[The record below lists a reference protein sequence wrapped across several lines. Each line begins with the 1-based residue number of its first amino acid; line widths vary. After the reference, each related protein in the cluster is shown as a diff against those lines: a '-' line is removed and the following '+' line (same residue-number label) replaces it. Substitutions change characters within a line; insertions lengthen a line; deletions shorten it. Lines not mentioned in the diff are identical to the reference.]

1 MERLSMTENSSVL
14 STKEPLDVASTKG
27 NQKITNNIFAN
38 HIVSLFPQNS
48 KESTSTQDLIE
59 AAFGFL
65 ALLAVIAFVGIITLL
80 RDLNTSEELPEVTAY
95 PIVKEEVKTITAETK
110 LEPVVDDD
118 YLIASIVMAEAE
130 GEEMVGKVAVA
141 SVILNRCEAWDKTV
155 SEVINEPNQFAK
167 GKEPNL
173 DCLRAV
179 EIAKDVRDLYPSDM
193 LYFRNAHYHEFGC
206 PFLVIGHHYF
216 STERTEN
223 NGISD

>member
-1 MERLSMTENSSVL
+1 MEHLSTTENSSVL
-14 STKEPLDVASTKG
+14 STKKPLDGGTPKG
-27 NQKITNNIFAN
+27 NRKSILSN

-48 KESTSTQDLIE
+48 KEPTSTQDLIE

-80 RDLNTSEELPEVTAY
+80 RDLNNTEELPEVTAY

-155 SEVINEPNQFAK
+155 SEVIGEPNQFAK

-223 NGISD
+223 NGF

>member
-1 MERLSMTENSSVL
+1 MAHSSMTENSSAL
-14 STKEPLDVASTKG
+14 STKKPLDAGTPKG
-27 NQKITNNIFAN
+27 NRKSVLSN
-38 HIVSLFPQNS
+38 HILSLFPKES

-59 AAFGFL
+59 AVFGFL
-65 ALLAVIAFVGIITLL
+65 ALLTVIAFVGIITLL

-110 LEPVVDDD
+110 LEEPSEDW
-118 YLIASIVMAEAE
+118 LIASVVMAEAE

-141 SVILNRCEAWDKTV
+141 SVILNRCDNWDKTV
-155 SEVINEPNQFAK
+155 NEVIGEPNQFAK

-179 EIAKDVRDLYPSDM
+179 EIAKEVRDLYPSDM

-216 STERTEN
+216 STEKGIN
-223 NGISD
+223 DNGV

>member
-1 MERLSMTENSSVL
+1 MEHLSTTENSSDL
-14 STKEPLDVASTKG
+14 STKKPLDGGTPKG
-27 NQKITNNIFAN
+27 NRKSVLSN
-38 HIVSLFPQNS
+38 HIVSLFPQKS
-48 KESTSTQDLIE
+48 KESTSTQDLVE

-141 SVILNRCEAWDKTV
+141 SVILNRCENWNKTV

-223 NGISD
+223 NGF

>member
-1 MERLSMTENSSVL
+1 MTENSSVL

-27 NQKITNNIFAN
+27 NKKITNNILP
-38 HIVSLFPQNS
+38 IRILSLFPKKSNQP
-48 KESTSTQDLIE
+48 TSTQDLVE
-59 AAFGFL
+59 AVFGFL
-65 ALLAVIAFVGIITLL
+65 ALLTVIAFVGIITLL
-80 RDLNTSEELPEVTAY
+80 RDLNTNEELPEVTAY

-141 SVILNRCEAWDKTV
+141 SVILNRCENWNKTV
-155 SEVINEPNQFAK
+155 SEVIGEPNQFAK

-223 NGISD
+223 NGF

>member
-1 MERLSMTENSSVL
+1 MEHLSTTENSSDL
-14 STKEPLDVASTKG
+14 STKKPLDGGTPKG
-27 NQKITNNIFAN
+27 NRKSVLSN
-38 HIVSLFPQNS
+38 HILSLFPKES

-59 AAFGFL
+59 AVFGFL
-65 ALLAVIAFVGIITLL
+65 ALLTVIAFVGIITLL
-80 RDLNTSEELPEVTAY
+80 KDLNTNEELPEVTAY

-141 SVILNRCEAWDKTV
+141 SVILNRCENWNKTV

-173 DCLRAV
+173 DCVRAV
-179 EIAKDVRDLYPSDM
+179 EIAKEVRDLYPSDM

-216 STERTEN
+216 STEKGIN
-223 NGISD
+223 DNGV

>member
-1 MERLSMTENSSVL
+1 MTENSSVL

-27 NQKITNNIFAN
+27 NKKITNNILP
-38 HIVSLFPQNS
+38 IRILSLFPKKSNQP
-48 KESTSTQDLIE
+48 TSTQDLIE

-80 RDLNTSEELPEVTAY
+80 KDLNTNEELPEVTAY

-155 SEVINEPNQFAK
+155 SEVIGEPNQFAK

-173 DCLRAV
+173 DCVRAV

-223 NGISD
+223 NGF

>member
-1 MERLSMTENSSVL
+1 MPHFGIGQV
-14 STKEPLDVASTKG
+14 KEILDLCEHIAVPIPGIVPQMIDTAQPVVVG
-27 NQKITNNIFAN
+27 NLPAAAFFF
-38 HIVSLFPQNS
+38 HIADDHQ
-48 KESTSTQDLIE
+48 

-80 RDLNTSEELPEVTAY
+80 KDLNTNEELPEVTAY

-110 LEPVVDDD
+110 LEAVEPSEDW
-118 YLIASIVMAEAE
+118 LIASVVMAEAE

-141 SVILNRCEAWDKTV
+141 SVILNRCEAWNKTV

-223 NGISD
+223 NGF

>member
-1 MERLSMTENSSVL
+1 MERLSTTENSSVL
-14 STKEPLDVASTKG
+14 STKKPLDVASTKG
-27 NQKITNNIFAN
+27 NKKITNNIVP
-38 HIVSLFPQNS
+38 IRILSLFPKKSNQP
-48 KESTSTQDLIE
+48 TSTQDLVE

-80 RDLNTSEELPEVTAY
+80 KDLNTNEELPEVTAY

-141 SVILNRCEAWDKTV
+141 SVILNRCENWDKTV
-155 SEVINEPNQFAK
+155 SEVIGEPNQFAK

-179 EIAKDVRDLYPSDM
+179 EIAKDIRDLYPSDM

-216 STERTEN
+216 STEKGIN
-223 NGISD
+223 DNGV

>member
-27 NQKITNNIFAN
+27 NQKANNIFAN
-38 HIVSLFPQNS
+38 RIISHFPQKSNQP
-48 KESTSTQDLIE
+48 TSTQDLVE
-59 AAFGFL
+59 AVFGFL
-65 ALLAVIAFVGIITLL
+65 ALLTVIAFVGIITLL

-110 LEPVVDDD
+110 LEEPSEDW
-118 YLIASIVMAEAE
+118 LIASVVMAEAE

-141 SVILNRCEAWDKTV
+141 SVILNRCENWDKTV

-179 EIAKDVRDLYPSDM
+179 EIAREVRDLYPSDM

-223 NGISD
+223 NGL

>member
-1 MERLSMTENSSVL
+1 MEHLSTTENSSVL
-14 STKEPLDVASTKG
+14 STKKPLDGGTPKG
-27 NQKITNNIFAN
+27 NRKSILSN

-48 KESTSTQDLIE
+48 KEPTSTQDLVE

-80 RDLNTSEELPEVTAY
+80 KDLNTSEELPEVTAY

-141 SVILNRCEAWDKTV
+141 SVILNRCEAWNKTV
-155 SEVINEPNQFAK
+155 SEVIGEPNQFAK

-173 DCLRAV
+173 DCVRAV

-216 STERTEN
+216 STEKGIN
-223 NGISD
+223 DNGV

>member
-1 MERLSMTENSSVL
+1 MERLSTTESSSDL
-14 STKEPLDVASTKG
+14 STKKPLDVASTKG
-27 NQKITNNIFAN
+27 NQKITNNILP
-38 HIVSLFPQNS
+38 IRILSLFPKKSNQP
-48 KESTSTQDLIE
+48 TSSQDLIE
-59 AAFGFL
+59 AVFGFL
-65 ALLAVIAFVGIITLL
+65 ALLTVIAFVGIITLL
-80 RDLNTSEELPEVTAY
+80 RDLNKVEELPEVTAY

-141 SVILNRCEAWDKTV
+141 SVILNRCENWNKTV
-155 SEVINEPNQFAK
+155 SEVIGEPNQFAK

-223 NGISD
+223 NGF

>member
-1 MERLSMTENSSVL
+1 MEHLSTTENSSDL
-14 STKEPLDVASTKG
+14 STKKPLDGGTPKG
-27 NQKITNNIFAN
+27 NRKSVLSN
-38 HIVSLFPQNS
+38 HIVSLFSQNS
-48 KESTSTQDLIE
+48 KESTSTQDLVE

-80 RDLNTSEELPEVTAY
+80 KDLNTNEELPEVTAY
-95 PIVKEEVKTITAETK
+95 PIVEEEVKTITAETK
-110 LEPVVDDD
+110 LEPVEPSED

-141 SVILNRCEAWDKTV
+141 SVILNRCEAWNKTV
-155 SEVINEPNQFAK
+155 SEVIGEPNQFAK

-223 NGISD
+223 NGF

>member
-1 MERLSMTENSSVL
+1 MAHSSMTENSSAL
-14 STKEPLDVASTKG
+14 STKKPLDAGTPKG
-27 NQKITNNIFAN
+27 NRKSVLSN
-38 HIVSLFPQNS
+38 HILSLFPKES
-48 KESTSTQDLIE
+48 KESTSTQDLVE
-59 AAFGFL
+59 AVFGFL
-65 ALLAVIAFVGIITLL
+65 ALLTVIAFIGIITLL
-80 RDLNTSEELPEVTAY
+80 KDLNNTEELPKVTAY

-110 LEPVVDDD
+110 LEPVEPSEDW
-118 YLIASIVMAEAE
+118 LIASVVMAEAE

-141 SVILNRCEAWDKTV
+141 SVILNRCENWNKTV
-155 SEVINEPNQFAK
+155 SEVIGEPNQFAK

-179 EIAKDVRDLYPSDM
+179 EIAKEVRDLYPSDM

-223 NGISD
+223 NGF

>member
-1 MERLSMTENSSVL
+1 MERLSMTESLSDL

-27 NQKITNNIFAN
+27 NKKITNNILP
-38 HIVSLFPQNS
+38 IRILSLFPKKSNQL
-48 KESTSTQDLIE
+48 TSTQDLIE
-59 AAFGFL
+59 AAFGFV

-80 RDLNTSEELPEVTAY
+80 RDLNTYEELPEVTAY

-141 SVILNRCEAWDKTV
+141 SVILNRCEAWNKTV
-155 SEVINEPNQFAK
+155 SEVIGEPNQFAK

-223 NGISD
+223 NGF

>member
-1 MERLSMTENSSVL
+1 MAHSSMTENSSAL
-14 STKEPLDVASTKG
+14 STKKPLDAGTPKG
-27 NQKITNNIFAN
+27 NRKSVLSN
-38 HIVSLFPQNS
+38 HILSLFPKES

-59 AAFGFL
+59 AVFGFL
-65 ALLAVIAFVGIITLL
+65 ALLTVIAFVGIITLL

-110 LEPVVDDD
+110 LEEPSEDW
-118 YLIASIVMAEAE
+118 LIASVVMAEAE

-141 SVILNRCEAWDKTV
+141 SVILNRCENWDKTV
-155 SEVINEPNQFAK
+155 SEVIGEPNQFAK

-179 EIAKDVRDLYPSDM
+179 EIAKEVRDLYPSDM

-216 STERTEN
+216 STEKGIN
-223 NGISD
+223 DNGV

>member
-1 MERLSMTENSSVL
+1 MERLSTTENSSDL
-14 STKEPLDVASTKG
+14 STRKPLDVASTKG

-80 RDLNTSEELPEVTAY
+80 KDLNTNEELPEVTAY

-110 LEPVVDDD
+110 LEPVEPSEDW
-118 YLIASIVMAEAE
+118 LIASVVMAEAE

-141 SVILNRCEAWDKTV
+141 SVILNRCEAWNKTV

-179 EIAKDVRDLYPSDM
+179 EIAKEIRDLYPSDM

-223 NGISD
+223 NGF

>member
-1 MERLSMTENSSVL
+1 MEHLSTTENSSDL
-14 STKEPLDVASTKG
+14 STKKPLDAGTPKG
-27 NQKITNNIFAN
+27 NRKSVLSN

-48 KESTSTQDLIE
+48 KETSTQDLIE
-59 AAFGFL
+59 AVFGFL

-80 RDLNTSEELPEVTAY
+80 KDLNTNEELPEVTAY

-141 SVILNRCEAWDKTV
+141 SVILNRCENWNKTV
-155 SEVINEPNQFAK
+155 SEVIGEPNQFAK

-216 STERTEN
+216 STEKGIN
-223 NGISD
+223 DNGV

>member
-1 MERLSMTENSSVL
+1 MTENSSVL

-27 NQKITNNIFAN
+27 NKKITNNILP
-38 HIVSLFPQNS
+38 IRILSLFPKKSNQP
-48 KESTSTQDLIE
+48 TSTQDLIE

-80 RDLNTSEELPEVTAY
+80 RDLNTNEELPEVTAY

-141 SVILNRCEAWDKTV
+141 SVILNRCENWDKTV

-223 NGISD
+223 NGF

>member
-1 MERLSMTENSSVL
+1 MEHLSMTESSSVL
-14 STKEPLDVASTKG
+14 STKKPLDAGTPKG
-27 NQKITNNIFAN
+27 NRKSVLSN

-48 KESTSTQDLIE
+48 KEPTSTQDLVE

-80 RDLNTSEELPEVTAY
+80 KDLNTSEELPEVTAY

-155 SEVINEPNQFAK
+155 SEVIGEPNQFAK

-173 DCLRAV
+173 DCVRAV
-179 EIAKDVRDLYPSDM
+179 DIAKDVRDLYPSDM

-223 NGISD
+223 NGF

>member
-1 MERLSMTENSSVL
+1 MAHSSMTENSSAL
-14 STKEPLDVASTKG
+14 STKKPLDAGTPKG
-27 NQKITNNIFAN
+27 NRKSVLSN
-38 HIVSLFPQNS
+38 HILSLFPKES

-59 AAFGFL
+59 AVFGFL
-65 ALLAVIAFVGIITLL
+65 ALLTVIAFVGIITLL

-110 LEPVVDDD
+110 LEEPSEDW
-118 YLIASIVMAEAE
+118 LIASVVMAEAE

-141 SVILNRCEAWDKTV
+141 SAILNRCDNWDKTV
-155 SEVINEPNQFAK
+155 SEVIGEPNQFAK

-179 EIAKDVRDLYPSDM
+179 EIAKEVRDLYPSDM

-216 STERTEN
+216 STEKGIN
-223 NGISD
+223 DNGV

>member
-1 MERLSMTENSSVL
+1 MEHLSTTENSSDL
-14 STKEPLDVASTKG
+14 STKKPLDGGTPKG
-27 NQKITNNIFAN
+27 NRKSVLSN

-48 KESTSTQDLIE
+48 KEPTSTQDLVE
-59 AAFGFL
+59 AVFGFL

-80 RDLNTSEELPEVTAY
+80 RDLNNTEELPEVTAY

-110 LEPVVDDD
+110 LEPVEPSED

-141 SVILNRCEAWDKTV
+141 SVILNRCEAWNKTV
-155 SEVINEPNQFAK
+155 SEVIGEPNQFAK

-223 NGISD
+223 NGF

>member
-1 MERLSMTENSSVL
+1 MEHLSTTENSSVL
-14 STKEPLDVASTKG
+14 STKKPLDVASIKG
-27 NQKITNNIFAN
+27 QKKSVLSN
-38 HIVSLFPQNS
+38 HIVSLFPKKSNQP
-48 KESTSTQDLIE
+48 TSTQDLVE

-80 RDLNTSEELPEVTAY
+80 KDLNTNEELPEVTAY

-141 SVILNRCEAWDKTV
+141 SVILNRCEAWNKTV
-155 SEVINEPNQFAK
+155 SEVIGEPNQFAK

-223 NGISD
+223 NGF

>member
-1 MERLSMTENSSVL
+1 MTENSSVL

-27 NQKITNNIFAN
+27 NKKITNNILP
-38 HIVSLFPQNS
+38 IRILSLFPKKSNQP
-48 KESTSTQDLIE
+48 TSTQDLVE
-59 AAFGFL
+59 AVFGFL
-65 ALLAVIAFVGIITLL
+65 ALLTVIAFVGIITLL
-80 RDLNTSEELPEVTAY
+80 RDLNTDEELPEVTAY

-141 SVILNRCEAWDKTV
+141 SVILNRCENWDKTV
-155 SEVINEPNQFAK
+155 SEVIGEPNQFAK

-179 EIAKDVRDLYPSDM
+179 EIAKEIRDLYPSDM

-223 NGISD
+223 NGF

>member
-1 MERLSMTENSSVL
+1 MERLSTTENLSDLSTKKPLDGGTPKGNRKSVL
-14 STKEPLDVASTKG
+14 S
-27 NQKITNNIFAN
+27 N
-38 HIVSLFPQNS
+38 HIVSLFPKNS
-48 KESTSTQDLIE
+48 KESTTTQDLVE

-80 RDLNTSEELPEVTAY
+80 RDLNNTDELPEVTAY

-110 LEPVVDDD
+110 LEEPSEDW
-118 YLIASIVMAEAE
+118 LIASVVMAEAE

-141 SVILNRCEAWDKTV
+141 SVILNRCENWNKTV
-155 SEVINEPNQFAK
+155 SEVIGEPNQFAK

-216 STERTEN
+216 STEKGIN
-223 NGISD
+223 DNGV

>member
-1 MERLSMTENSSVL
+1 MEHLSTTESSSDL
-14 STKEPLDVASTKG
+14 STKKPLDVASIKG
-27 NQKITNNIFAN
+27 QKKSVLSN

-80 RDLNTSEELPEVTAY
+80 KDLNTNEELPEVTAY

-141 SVILNRCEAWDKTV
+141 SVILNRCEAWNKTV
-155 SEVINEPNQFAK
+155 SEVIGEPNQFAK

-173 DCLRAV
+173 DCVRAV

-223 NGISD
+223 NGF

>member
-1 MERLSMTENSSVL
+1 MERLSMTESLSDL

-27 NQKITNNIFAN
+27 NQKVTNNIFAN
-38 HIVSLFPQNS
+38 RIISLFPKKSNQP
-48 KESTSTQDLIE
+48 TSTQDLVE
-59 AAFGFL
+59 AVFGFL
-65 ALLAVIAFVGIITLL
+65 ALLTVIAFVGIITLL
-80 RDLNTSEELPEVTAY
+80 KDLNTNEELPEVTAY

-141 SVILNRCEAWDKTV
+141 SVILNRCENWNKTV
-155 SEVINEPNQFAK
+155 SEVIGEPNQFAK

-216 STERTEN
+216 STEKGIN
-223 NGISD
+223 DNGV

>member
-1 MERLSMTENSSVL
+1 MTENSSVL
-14 STKEPLDVASTKG
+14 STKKPLDGGTPKG
-27 NQKITNNIFAN
+27 NRKSVLSN
-38 HIVSLFPQNS
+38 HIVSLFPQKSNQP
-48 KESTSTQDLIE
+48 TSTQDLVE

-65 ALLAVIAFVGIITLL
+65 ALLTVIAFVGIITLL
-80 RDLNTSEELPEVTAY
+80 KDLNTNEELPEVTAY

-141 SVILNRCEAWDKTV
+141 SVILNRCENWDKTV

-179 EIAKDVRDLYPSDM
+179 EIAKDVRDLYPPDM

-223 NGISD
+223 NGF

>member
-1 MERLSMTENSSVL
+1 MERLSTTENSSAL

-27 NQKITNNIFAN
+27 NKKITNNIVP
-38 HIVSLFPQNS
+38 IRILSLFPKKSNQP
-48 KESTSTQDLIE
+48 TSSQDLIE
-59 AAFGFL
+59 AVFGFL
-65 ALLAVIAFVGIITLL
+65 ALLTVIAFAGIITLL
-80 RDLNTSEELPEVTAY
+80 RDLNKVEELPEVTAY

-110 LEPVVDDD
+110 LEEPSEDW
-118 YLIASIVMAEAE
+118 LIASVVMAEAE

-141 SVILNRCEAWDKTV
+141 SVILNRCDNWDKTV
-155 SEVINEPNQFAK
+155 NEVIGEPNQFAK

-179 EIAKDVRDLYPSDM
+179 EIAKEVRDLYPSDM

-223 NGISD
+223 NGF

>member
-1 MERLSMTENSSVL
+1 MEHLSTTENSSAL
-14 STKEPLDVASTKG
+14 STKKPLDGGTPKG
-27 NQKITNNIFAN
+27 NRKSVLSN

-48 KESTSTQDLIE
+48 KETSTQDLIE

-80 RDLNTSEELPEVTAY
+80 KDLNTNEELPEVTAY

-110 LEPVVDDD
+110 LEPVEPSEDW
-118 YLIASIVMAEAE
+118 LIASVVMAEAE

-141 SVILNRCEAWDKTV
+141 SVILNRCENWNKTV
-155 SEVINEPNQFAK
+155 SEVIGEPNQFAK

-173 DCLRAV
+173 DCVRAV
-179 EIAKDVRDLYPSDM
+179 EIAKEVRDLYPSDM

>member
-1 MERLSMTENSSVL
+1 MERLSTTENSSDL
-14 STKEPLDVASTKG
+14 STRKPLDVASIKG
-27 NQKITNNIFAN
+27 QKKSVLSN

-80 RDLNTSEELPEVTAY
+80 RDLNNTEELPEVTAY

-141 SVILNRCEAWDKTV
+141 SVILNRCENWNKTV
-155 SEVINEPNQFAK
+155 SEVIGEPNQFAK

-223 NGISD
+223 NGF

>member
-1 MERLSMTENSSVL
+1 MTESLSDL

-27 NQKITNNIFAN
+27 NKKITNNILP
-38 HIVSLFPQNS
+38 IRILSLFPKKSNQP
-48 KESTSTQDLIE
+48 TSTQDLIE
-59 AAFGFL
+59 AVFGFL

-80 RDLNTSEELPEVTAY
+80 KDLNTNEELPEVTAY

-110 LEPVVDDD
+110 LEEPSEDW
-118 YLIASIVMAEAE
+118 LIASVVMAEAE

-141 SVILNRCEAWDKTV
+141 SVILNRCENWDKTV
-155 SEVINEPNQFAK
+155 SEVIGEPNQFAK

-179 EIAKDVRDLYPSDM
+179 EIAKEVRDLYPSDM

-223 NGISD
+223 NGF